1 MLKQFQHDGEVE
13 HVCNDEGNGINIMNK
28 PLKVGF
34 DFDGVILYNPA
45 RVLRPF
51 LGYLRGK
58 KKKNGKTSLYFYHPK
73 SKIQRFFWLLA
84 HQTSLFP
91 SPGLDEVRSLVASQ
105 SIEAYI
111 ITGRS
116 SFLQAD
122 FDRRLR
128 SIKAEKFIKKACL
141 SGNDEQPHEYK
152 ERMIKELGLDCY
164 VEDNWNIAQYLN
176 QNTKARIFWITN
188 AADDHIEYGDKYHR
202 FQEVVEEVKKM
213 VK

>member
-1 MLKQFQHDGEVE
+1 
-13 HVCNDEGNGINIMNK
+13 MNK

-58 KKKNGKTSLYFYHPK
+58 KKNNGKTSLYFYHPQSQLK
-73 SKIQRFFWLLA
+73 QFFWLLA

-91 SPGLDEVRSLVASQ
+91 SSGLDEVRRLVASQ

-116 SFLQAD
+116 SFLRAD
-122 FDRRLR
+122 FERRLR
-128 SIKAEKFIKKACL
+128 SIKAEEFVKQACL
-141 SGNDEQPHEYK
+141 SKSDEQPHEYK
-152 ERMIKELGLDCY
+152 ERMIKELGLECY
-164 VEDNWNIAQYLN
+164 VEDNWNIAQYLS

-202 FQEVVEEVKKM
+202 FEEVVEEIKKM
-213 VK
+213 VKI

>member
-1 MLKQFQHDGEVE
+1 MKA
-13 HVCNDEGNGINIMNK
+13 

-73 SKIQRFFWLLA
+73 SKIQRLFWLLA

-91 SPGLDEVRSLVASQ
+91 SPGLDEVRDMVASR

-128 SIKAEKFIKKACL
+128 SIKADKFIKQACL
-141 SGNDEQPHEYK
+141 SEKDEQPHKYK
-152 ERMIKELGLDCY
+152 ARMIAKLKLDCY
-164 VEDNWNIAQYLN
+164 VEDNWNIAQYLS
-176 QNTKARIFWITN
+176 QNTQARIFWITN

-202 FQEVVEEVKKM
+202 FGEVVAEIKKM
-213 VK
+213 VRKEKI